1 MTLKIGIPRA
11 LYYHKFYPT
20 WHTFFTEL
28 GAEVVLSQLSDKNI
42 LKQGSDATVDE
53 FCLPI
58 KVFFGHVN
66 TLLKR
71 CDLLFIPRLI
81 STEDETYYCPKFF
94 GLPDMIRVAFNDAVP
109 ILEPTFNVKG
119 EGITVEETFVDLGRS
134 ILKGKRESIAAY
146 KKAVE
151 KQSGFQS
158 MVNGGMIPPEA
169 YKILFHPSASNK
181 LSPSLP
187 LPTGGG
193 GKGGGMKIAL
203 IGHPYNIYDS
213 FVSMNI
219 IKKLMDRKIMLMTK
233 EMFSDDIIKEEMKK
247 LRRPV
252 YWASGSEIV
261 GAANHL
267 LYSAEV
273 DGIIFIGAFQCG
285 PDSLLKTLIEREAQR
300 NSRTPLLTLSFDE
313 HSGEAGLITRLEAF
327 LDMLAIRKR
336 RGNSLAI
343 CGSG

>member
-81 STEDETYYCPKFF
+81 STENETYYCPKFF
-94 GLPDMIRVAFNDAVP
+94 GLPDMVRVAFNDAAP

-158 MVNGGMIPPEA
+158 MVNDGMIPPEA

-181 LSPSLP
+181 PSPSLP
-187 LPTGGG
+187 LPTDGG

-219 IKKLMDRKIMLMTK
+219 IKKLMERNIRLMTK
-233 EMFSDDIIKEEMKK
+233 EMFSEDIIKEEMEK

-252 YWASGSEIV
+252 YWASGREIV

-336 RGNSLAI
+336 RAI
-343 CGSG
+343 N

>member
-1 MTLKIGIPRA
+1 
-11 LYYHKFYPT
+11 
-20 WHTFFTEL
+20 
-28 GAEVVLSQLSDKNI
+28 
-42 LKQGSDATVDE
+42 
-53 FCLPI
+53 
-58 KVFFGHVN
+58 
-66 TLLKR
+66 
-71 CDLLFIPRLI
+71 
-81 STEDETYYCPKFF
+81 
-94 GLPDMIRVAFNDAVP
+94 
-109 ILEPTFNVKG
+109 
-119 EGITVEETFVDLGRS
+119 
-134 ILKGKRESIAAY
+134 
-146 KKAVE
+146 
-151 KQSGFQS
+151 
-158 MVNGGMIPPEA
+158 
-169 YKILFHPSASNK
+169 
-181 LSPSLP
+181 
-187 LPTGGG
+187 
-193 GKGGGMKIAL
+193 MKIAL

-336 RGNSLAI
+336 RAI
-343 CGSG
+343 N